1 MLQPFSIP
9 ATAKNA
15 IWYRVTVAG
24 YEVITYPDG
33 DNSLEFV
40 VDSFKVEITDSYLGL
55 NTRPQIIKEAS
66 EQFPEKFV
74 IDYLPCKAPI
84 EEF

>member
-1 MLQPFSIP
+1 MLIPFPVS
-9 ATAKNA
+9 ATPKNTV
-15 IWYRVTVAG
+15 WYKVTVGG
-24 YEVITYPDG
+24 YETITYPDG
-33 DNSLEFV
+33 GFSLEFV
-40 VDSFKVEITDSYLGL
+40 IDSFKVEITDSYLGL

-66 EQFPEKFV
+66 KQFPEKFV